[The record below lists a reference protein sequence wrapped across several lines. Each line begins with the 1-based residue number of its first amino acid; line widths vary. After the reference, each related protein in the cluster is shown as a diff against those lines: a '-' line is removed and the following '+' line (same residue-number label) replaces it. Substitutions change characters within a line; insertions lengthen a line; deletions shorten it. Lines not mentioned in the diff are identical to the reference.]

1 MKGFMEYTI
10 SVMDLIQITLLLGAC
25 FACYVKGKIEGI
37 DLVLNDLLDRDKIK
51 LEDVTD
57 LLD

>member
-1 MKGFMEYTI
+1 
-10 SVMDLIQITLLLGAC
+10 MDYIITLGDVIQIALLLTTC

-37 DLVLNDLLDRDKIK
+37 ELVLNDLLDRDKIK